1 MWAQVQDKLNS
12 SQGIVPPPP
21 PPHHKL
27 PNRFSLCTG
36 EKLLLLLHL
45 CPKYKVMN
53 RVTLNYSEI
62 VLVKKEQKI
71 LTPING
77 IIVAI
82 FNSLHMYSEHN
93 KYYVAFSISHYLS
106 FSNKKQS
113 KLIYIVRRETQL
125 F

>member
-1 MWAQVQDKLNS
+1 
-12 SQGIVPPPP
+12 
-21 PPHHKL
+21 
-27 PNRFSLCTG
+27 
-36 EKLLLLLHL
+36 
-45 CPKYKVMN
+45 MN

-113 KLIYIVRRETQL
+113 KLIYIVRERPNCSEKKYFRTNL
-125 F
+125 VRKR